1 MLGGGRSWRA
11 DRAVEKGKPA
21 PYYGQS
27 DDAASIVTRC
37 GSCNPFHLLL
47 WSGIAAKGR
56 QEGLKSNLD
65 DWRSF
70 FSEWIVL
77 MGLVL
82 FLTWLHCFFSRQ
94 AFHKIKGMFQRD
106 IFHPP
111 FALWIIVDYGSFW
124 HQLVWF
130 FQKEF
135 PISHF
140 QVSAAKSRQKAKADF
155 PQKQY
160 IWSTAAGKYIGHKI
174 WSEIYWLQK
183 IKTDFSSKQHI
194 EHTSW

>member
-94 AFHKIKGMFQRD
+94 AFHKIKGMFFPVSEGYFSPSFCIVNYCGLWKFLAPACL
-106 IFHPP
+106 IFPKGVPNIP
-111 FALWIIVDYGSFW
+111 FPGIG
-124 HQLVWF
+124 
-130 FQKEF
+130 
-135 PISHF
+135 
-140 QVSAAKSRQKAKADF
+140 
-155 PQKQY
+155 
-160 IWSTAAGKYIGHKI
+160 GKV
-174 WSEIYWLQK
+174 
-183 IKTDFSSKQHI
+183 
-194 EHTSW
+194 